1 MASLRN
7 RIASRLPTRLRER
20 VGNENEYELATR
32 YLGGLEGVEIGAAA
46 HNRYPVDAINVDR
59 AATPH
64 RSYEA
69 EQMRLAGSVADID
82 IVAEGDSLPLPDKS
96 TDFVLASHVIEHFPD
111 PVSALIE
118 WERVATRYIFLV
130 VPHRDRTFDAGR
142 PITGV
147 PELLERHANG
157 FASDEDRHWSVW
169 DCASFVELCSA
180 IGLEVVATE
189 DPDRKVGNGFSV
201 VIAVDP
207 ETPLGER
214 GLQAS

>member
-1 MASLRN
+1 MTSLR
-7 RIASRLPTRLRER
+7 RKVADRLPGQVRAALSGGPR
-20 VGNENEYELATR
+20 YELATR
-32 YLGGLEGVEIGAAA
+32 YLDGLTGIEIGGAA

-59 AATPH
+59 APSPDAAY
-64 RSYEA
+64 REA
-69 EQMRLAGSVADID
+69 QMDLAGEVAKVDL
-82 IVAEGDSLPLPDKS
+82 VAEGDDPPLPDKS

-130 VPHRDRTFDAGR
+130 VPHRDRTFDADR

-147 PELLERHANG
+147 DELLERHASG
-157 FASDEDRHWSVW
+157 FNSKEDRHWSVW
-169 DCASFVELCSA
+169 DCATFVELCHA
-180 IGLEVVATE
+180 IGLDVVATE

-207 ETPLGER
+207 EIPLGER